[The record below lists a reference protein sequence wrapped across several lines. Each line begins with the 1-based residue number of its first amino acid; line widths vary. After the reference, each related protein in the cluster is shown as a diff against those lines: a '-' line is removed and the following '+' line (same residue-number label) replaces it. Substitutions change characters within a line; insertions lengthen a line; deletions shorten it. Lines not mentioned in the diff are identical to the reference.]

1 MDALVYY
8 FNNPHCIT
16 QHTIRMSAI
25 SNVASIR
32 HWLNIENV
40 DAIIIPSTDPHNSE
54 YTPDHWK
61 AREWATGFTGSAGTA
76 VITKNSAA
84 LWTDSRYFIQAAQQ
98 LEDTP
103 YTLMK
108 EGVEGTPTIIEWLES
123 ELEKGDTVAF
133 VGEMVSIAQF
143 EEWTTTTKLNLQ
155 AMEDP
160 FDYLWRER
168 PATECQPMR
177 IHYEHLAGES
187 VASKL
192 ERIRQAIGQ
201 EEGNY
206 LLMNDLSEI
215 AWTLNLRGADVE
227 YNPVF
232 LSYLLVYSKSAI
244 LFVDKRKLTPE
255 VNEYLKETGV
265 KVRDYNGLKTFIAD
279 HNDRGQYYML
289 PQSISYD
296 IVHYAE
302 RLGVDYDIIECPV
315 ESIRMIKNPAEQE
328 GFRRAMQNDGVAM
341 VKFLRWLEENVPSG
355 KITELDAEAKLNALR
370 QEHPEFR
377 GFSFAPIVGYAA
389 NGAIVHREA
398 SPEDNSTLLPK
409 GLLLCDSGAHYR
421 SGTTDI
427 TRTIAIG
434 ETTAEERKAYTLVLK
449 GHIALSKCCFPEGT
463 TGIQLDLAAR
473 YAMWQY
479 GYDFGHGTG
488 HGVGSRLCVHE
499 GPHQIRKNV
508 RPCSLVSFKAG
519 MTVTNEPGIYVEG
532 KFGVRI
538 ENLLLAVE
546 KETTPFGK
554 FLAFEALTLCPID
567 VRPIDLSM
575 LSAEEK
581 AWLNDYHELVRTK
594 LLPLLT
600 DTADQKW
607 LEKATARI

>member
-1 MDALVYY
+1 
-8 FNNPHCIT
+8 
-16 QHTIRMSAI
+16 MSVS

-40 DAIIIPSTDPHNSE
+40 EAIIIPSTDPHNSE
-54 YTPDHWK
+54 YTPNHWK
-61 AREWATGFTGSAGTA
+61 AREWATGFNGSAGTA

-84 LWTDSRYFIQAAQQ
+84 LWTDSRYFIQAAHQ
-98 LEDTP
+98 LADTP
-103 YTLMK
+103 FTLMK
-108 EGVEGTPTIIEWLES
+108 EGVEGTPSILEWLES
-123 ELEKGDTVAF
+123 ELHAGDTVAF

-143 EEWTTTTKLNLQ
+143 EEWTATEKLNLQ
-155 AMEDP
+155 SVEDP
-160 FDYLWRER
+160 FDYLWNDR

-177 IHYEHLAGES
+177 IHFEHLAGES

-192 ERIRQAIGQ
+192 SRIREACNMT
-201 EEGNY
+201 EGTY

-215 AWTLNLRGADVE
+215 AWTLNLRGADVA

-232 LSYLLVYSKSAI
+232 LSYLLIYAKGAI

-255 VNEYLKETGV
+255 VSEYLKETGV
-265 KVRDYNGLKTFIAD
+265 KVRDYNGLRTFIAD
-279 HNDRGQYYML
+279 HNDRDQYYML
-289 PQSISYD
+289 PQTISYD
-296 IVHYAE
+296 VVHYAE

-315 ESIRMIKNPAEQE
+315 EAIRMIKNPAEQE
-328 GFRRAMQNDGVAM
+328 GFRRAMVNDGVAM
-341 VKFLRWLEENVPSG
+341 VKFLRWLEDNVPSG

-377 GFSFAPIVGYAA
+377 GFSFAPIMGYAA

-427 TRTIAIG
+427 TRTIALG
-434 ETTAEERKAYTLVLK
+434 DTTQEERKAYTLVLK
-449 GHIALSKCCFPEGT
+449 GHIALAKCCFPEGT

-473 YAMWQY
+473 YAMWQH

-508 RPCSLVSFKAG
+508 RPSTLIPFKAG
-519 MTVTNEPGIYVEG
+519 MTITNEPGIYVED
-532 KFGVRI
+532 KFGIRI
-538 ENLLLAVE
+538 ENLLLTIE
-546 KETTPFGK
+546 KEQNAFGK
-554 FLAFEALTLCPID
+554 FLAFETLTLCPID
-567 VRPIDLSM
+567 VRPIDFSL
-575 LSAEEK
+575 LTAEEK
-581 AWLNDYHELVRTK
+581 AWLNNYHDSVRTA
-594 LLPLLT
+594 LMPLLN
-600 DTADQKW
+600 DVADQKW
-607 LEKATARI
+607 LEKATEKI

>member
-98 LEDTP
+98 LEGTP
-103 YTLMK
+103 YILMK
-108 EGVEGTPTIIEWLES
+108 DGVEGTPTIIEWLES

-315 ESIRMIKNPAEQE
+315 EAIRMIKNPAEQE

-427 TRTIAIG
+427 TRTIALG

-554 FLAFEALTLCPID
+554 FLVFEALTLCPID

-594 LLPLLT
+594 LMPLLT

>member
-1 MDALVYY
+1 
-8 FNNPHCIT
+8 
-16 QHTIRMSAI
+16 MSVS

-40 DAIIIPSTDPHNSE
+40 EAIIIPSTDPHNSE
-54 YTPDHWK
+54 YTPEHWK
-61 AREWATGFTGSAGTA
+61 AREWATGFNGSAGTA

-84 LWTDSRYFIQAAQQ
+84 LWTDSRYFIQAAHQ
-98 LEDTP
+98 LADTP
-103 YTLMK
+103 FTLMK
-108 EGVEGTPTIIEWLES
+108 EGVEGTPTILEWLES
-123 ELEKGDTVAF
+123 ELHTGDTVAF

-143 EEWTTTTKLNLQ
+143 EEWTATEKLNLQ
-155 AMEDP
+155 SVEDP
-160 FDYLWRER
+160 FDYLWNDR

-177 IHYEHLAGES
+177 IHFEHLAGES

-192 ERIRQAIGQ
+192 NRIREACGMT
-201 EEGNY
+201 EGTY

-215 AWTLNLRGADVE
+215 AWTLNLRGADVA

-232 LSYLLVYSKSAI
+232 LSYLLIYSKGAI

-255 VNEYLKETGV
+255 VSEYLKETGV
-265 KVRDYNGLKTFIAD
+265 KVRDYNGLRTFIAD
-279 HNDRGQYYML
+279 HNDRDQYYML
-289 PQSISYD
+289 PQTISYD
-296 IVHYAE
+296 VVHYAE

-315 ESIRMIKNPAEQE
+315 EAIRMIKNPAEQE
-328 GFRRAMQNDGVAM
+328 GFRRAMVNDGVAM
-341 VKFLRWLEENVPSG
+341 VKFLRWLDENVPSG

-377 GFSFAPIVGYAA
+377 GFSFAPIMGYAA

-427 TRTIAIG
+427 TRTIALG
-434 ETTAEERKAYTLVLK
+434 EVTAEERKAYTLVLK
-449 GHIALSKCCFPEGT
+449 GHIALAKCCFPEGT

-473 YAMWQY
+473 YAMWQH

-508 RPCSLVSFKAG
+508 RPSTLIPFKAG
-519 MTVTNEPGIYVEG
+519 MTITNEPGIYVED
-532 KFGVRI
+532 KFGIRI
-538 ENLLLAVE
+538 ENLLLTIE
-546 KETTPFGK
+546 KEQNAFGK
-554 FLAFEALTLCPID
+554 FLAFETLTLCPID
-567 VRPIDLSM
+567 VRPIDFSM
-575 LSAEEK
+575 LTAEEK
-581 AWLNDYHELVRTK
+581 AWLNNYHDSVRTA
-594 LLPLLT
+594 LMPLLS
-600 DTADQKW
+600 DAADQKW
-607 LEKATARI
+607 LEKATEKI

>member
-1 MDALVYY
+1 
-8 FNNPHCIT
+8 
-16 QHTIRMSAI
+16 MSVS

-40 DAIIIPSTDPHNSE
+40 EAIIIPSTDPHNSE
-54 YTPDHWK
+54 YTPEHWK
-61 AREWATGFTGSAGTA
+61 VREWATGFNGSAGTA

-84 LWTDSRYFIQAAQQ
+84 LWTDSRYFIQAAHQ
-98 LEDTP
+98 LADTP
-103 YTLMK
+103 FTLMK
-108 EGVEGTPTIIEWLES
+108 EGVEGTPTILEWLES
-123 ELEKGDTVAF
+123 ELHAGDTVAF

-143 EEWTTTTKLNLQ
+143 EEWTATEKLNLQ
-155 AMEDP
+155 SVEDP
-160 FDYLWRER
+160 FDYLWNDR

-177 IHYEHLAGES
+177 IHFEHLAGES

-192 ERIRQAIGQ
+192 SRIREACNMT
-201 EEGNY
+201 EGTY

-215 AWTLNLRGADVE
+215 AWTLNLRGADVA

-232 LSYLLVYSKSAI
+232 LSYLLIYAKGAI

-255 VNEYLKETGV
+255 VSEYLKETGV
-265 KVRDYNGLKTFIAD
+265 KVRDYNGLRTFIAD
-279 HNDRGQYYML
+279 HNDRDQYYML
-289 PQSISYD
+289 PQTISYD
-296 IVHYAE
+296 VVHYAE

-315 ESIRMIKNPAEQE
+315 EAIRMIKNPAEQE
-328 GFRRAMQNDGVAM
+328 GFRRAMANDGVAM
-341 VKFLRWLEENVPSG
+341 VKFLRWLDENVPSG

-377 GFSFAPIVGYAA
+377 GFSFAPIMGYAA

-427 TRTIAIG
+427 TRTIALG
-434 ETTAEERKAYTLVLK
+434 EVTAEERKAYTLVLK
-449 GHIALSKCCFPEGT
+449 GHIALAKCCFPEGT

-473 YAMWQY
+473 YAMWQH

-508 RPCSLVSFKAG
+508 RPSTLIPFKAG
-519 MTVTNEPGIYVEG
+519 MTITNEPGIYVED
-532 KFGVRI
+532 KFGIRI
-538 ENLLLAVE
+538 ENLLLTIE
-546 KETTPFGK
+546 KEQNAFGK
-554 FLAFEALTLCPID
+554 FLAFETLTLCPID
-567 VRPIDLSM
+567 VRPIDFAL
-575 LSAEEK
+575 LTAEEK
-581 AWLNDYHELVRTK
+581 AWLNNYHDSVRTT
-594 LLPLLT
+594 LMPLLN
-600 DTADQKW
+600 DAADQKW
-607 LEKATARI
+607 LEKATEKI

>member
-1 MDALVYY
+1 
-8 FNNPHCIT
+8 
-16 QHTIRMSAI
+16 MSVS

-40 DAIIIPSTDPHNSE
+40 EAIIIPSTDPHNSE
-54 YTPDHWK
+54 YTPNHWK
-61 AREWATGFTGSAGTA
+61 AREWATGFNGSAGTA

-84 LWTDSRYFIQAAQQ
+84 LWTDSRYFIQAAHQ
-98 LEDTP
+98 LADTP
-103 YTLMK
+103 FTLMK
-108 EGVEGTPTIIEWLES
+108 EGVEGTPSILEWLES
-123 ELEKGDTVAF
+123 ELHAGDTVAF

-143 EEWTTTTKLNLQ
+143 EEWTATEKLNLQ
-155 AMEDP
+155 SVEDP
-160 FDYLWRER
+160 FDYLWNDR

-177 IHYEHLAGES
+177 IHFEHLAGES

-192 ERIRQAIGQ
+192 SRIREACGMT
-201 EEGNY
+201 EGTY

-215 AWTLNLRGADVE
+215 AWTLNLRGADVA

-232 LSYLLVYSKSAI
+232 LSYLLIYAKGAI

-255 VNEYLKETGV
+255 VSEYLKETGV
-265 KVRDYNGLKTFIAD
+265 KVRDYNGLRTFIAD
-279 HNDRGQYYML
+279 HNDRDQYYML
-289 PQSISYD
+289 PQTISYD
-296 IVHYAE
+296 VVHYAE

-315 ESIRMIKNPAEQE
+315 EAIRMIKNPAEQE
-328 GFRRAMQNDGVAM
+328 GFRRAMVNDGVAM
-341 VKFLRWLEENVPSG
+341 VKFLRWLEDNVPSG

-377 GFSFAPIVGYAA
+377 GFSFAPIMGYAA

-427 TRTIAIG
+427 TRTIALG
-434 ETTAEERKAYTLVLK
+434 DTTQEERKAYTLVLK
-449 GHIALSKCCFPEGT
+449 GHIALAKCCFPEGT

-473 YAMWQY
+473 YAMWQH

-508 RPCSLVSFKAG
+508 RPSTLIPFKAG
-519 MTVTNEPGIYVEG
+519 MTITNEPGIYVED
-532 KFGVRI
+532 KFGIRI
-538 ENLLLAVE
+538 ENLLLTIE
-546 KETTPFGK
+546 KEQNAFGK
-554 FLAFEALTLCPID
+554 FLAFETLTLCPID
-567 VRPIDLSM
+567 VRPIDFSL
-575 LSAEEK
+575 LTAEEK
-581 AWLNDYHELVRTK
+581 AWLNNYHDSVRTA
-594 LLPLLT
+594 LMPLLN
-600 DTADQKW
+600 DVADQKW
-607 LEKATARI
+607 LEKATEKI

>member
-98 LEDTP
+98 LEGTP

-315 ESIRMIKNPAEQE
+315 EAIRMIKNPAEQE

-427 TRTIAIG
+427 TRTIALG

-554 FLAFEALTLCPID
+554 FLVFEALTLCPID

-581 AWLNDYHELVRTK
+581 SWLNDYHELVRTK
-594 LLPLLT
+594 LMPLLT